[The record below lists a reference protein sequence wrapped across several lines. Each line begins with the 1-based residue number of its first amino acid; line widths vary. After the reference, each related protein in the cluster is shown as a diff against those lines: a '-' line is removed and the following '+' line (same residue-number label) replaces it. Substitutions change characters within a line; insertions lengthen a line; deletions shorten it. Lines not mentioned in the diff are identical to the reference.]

1 MPLIKFVHAADLHLD
16 SPFQQIRNKAPD
28 HVAAAL
34 HAATF
39 DAWKNI
45 VKLCITEEVHALL
58 VAGDI
63 YDGADRSLR
72 AQRDFI
78 DGLERLHDKGIRS
91 FVCHGNHDPL
101 DGWEAQ
107 LKYPD
112 TCHRF
117 DKEWETKHVFADD
130 PQRAAV
136 TVTGISYPTREVRE
150 NLIKKLEQRAP
161 APFQIG
167 LLHANVGRDTG
178 HASYAQCSVEDLAA
192 TGIDYWALGH
202 VHTREIRRPADPT
215 VIYPGNPQGR
225 HPNERGPRGV
235 YVVEVADD
243 HSVHPRFEAVDVV
256 RWEQIDLDISELQS
270 EQDLL
275 DELPR
280 RVDQRLQDADNRS
293 LVLRIDLHGRGL
305 LHETLRRQGVV
316 DDLREQINDLFQT
329 REPFAW
335 CERISDL
342 TKPQID
348 LDALAAGADFT
359 AELIKQSREV
369 QADPAQ
375 LKELAAELKPLYDN
389 QRFSFLRQERLGAEE
404 PDPDEMASLLREA
417 EAIVLDLLVEDE
429 S

>member
-34 HAATF
+34 HDATF
-39 DAWKNI
+39 KAWRKI
-45 VKLCITEEVHALL
+45 VDLCITEEVHALL

-112 TCHRF
+112 SCHRF
-117 DKEWETKHVFADD
+117 GPEWESVPVFADD

-136 TVTGISYPTREVRE
+136 TGISYPTREVTE
-150 NLIKKLEQRAP
+150 NLVEKLERRTP
-161 APFQIG
+161 GPFQIG
-167 LLHANVGRDTG
+167 LLHANVGKDTD
-178 HASYAQCSVEDLAA
+178 HYPYAPCSVEDL
-192 TGIDYWALGH
+192 TGKGINYWALGH
-202 VHTREIRRPADPT
+202 VHTGKILNETDPT

-256 RWEQIDLDISELQS
+256 RWEQIELDIGELQS

-280 RVDQRLQDADNRS
+280 RVDQRLQEADNRP
-293 LVLRIDLHGRGL
+293 LVLRIDLLGRGL
-305 LHETLRRQGVV
+305 LHGTLRRQGVV
-316 DDLREQINDLFQT
+316 NDLREQINDLFQT

-335 CERISDL
+335 CERITDR
-342 TKPQID
+342 TAPQID
-348 LDALAAGADFT
+348 LDALAAGVDFT
-359 AELIKQSREV
+359 AELIKRSRAV
-369 QADPAQ
+369 QADPAR
-375 LKELAAELKPLYDN
+375 LAALAAELDPLYDN
-389 QRFSFLRQERLGAEE
+389 QRFRFLREE
-404 PDPDEMASLLREA
+404 QPDEDEMAALLQEA
-417 EAIVLDLLVEDE
+417 EAVVLDLLVEDE